1 MTDTTTTDEP
11 EQPEPAG
18 VEATPGAEV
27 EAPQTA
33 TERVPF
39 WQRPYVERYLVPLVL
54 PLAAVLMILVYV
66 LNVSRLF
73 LSAHG
78 HLPVIIGTV
87 VLLTILGGAGVVSSS
102 SPRAK
107 RSSLIMVT
115 AAFLILI
122 TTSGW
127 ISLGH
132 SEEKATG
139 PTTLPA
145 TLNVPPKN
153 TFKVTALPS
162 LKFQPADINATTG
175 LAKFDVVIAAA
186 GHTFGFHEANTLF
199 GELTL
204 NNQGQ
209 TVPGV
214 AFFPAPGDYNYFC
227 SIPGHEAAGM
237 KGVVHVTGPTVT
249 LAQAVQQ
256 AGNPPSAVAGAAK

>member
-11 EQPEPAG
+11 EQTAG
-18 VEATPGAEV
+18 VETPAASEVDAPPAE
-27 EAPQTA
+27 

-54 PLAAVLMILVYV
+54 PIAAVLMILVYV

-102 SPRAK
+102 SPRAR
-107 RSSLIMVT
+107 RSSLVMVT

-122 TTSGW
+122 TSAGW

-139 PTTLPA
+139 PSTLPA
-145 TLNVPPKN
+145 TLTVPPKN
-153 TFKVTALPS
+153 TFTVTALAS
-162 LKFQPADINATTG
+162 LKFQPADLNATTG
-175 LAKFDVVIAAA
+175 LAKFNVNIAAA

-209 TVPGV
+209 TDSGV

-256 AGNPPSAVAGAAK
+256 AGNPPSAVPAAK